1 MRWATSVIEDPGP
14 SGVEDQFVV
23 PGMSVTK

>member
-14 SGVEDQFVV
+14 SGVEDQFIL